1 MLMQIVTGRGLRQ
14 RCNGL
19 ERLASQRHGK
29 EQGMLDPRPPESIY
43 EDDAPSD
50 ATPNPDRALSEKS
63 ANRAGRG
70 PSAGQ
75 NSLRKQ
81 SNRFELFLQLSR
93 DARSTRGT
101 NSIRGSKIVNEDR
114 LTKSREYSN
123 RLTMIIFYV
132 YNMGGERRVFVYRN
146 ALTIILIFVTLHYI
160 TLKNKGKIKIKFR
173 ALIPRR
179 SHDDPTVP
187 HGGV

>member
-1 MLMQIVTGRGLRQ
+1 MLMQSWPAEGYDNGATGWSASRPNDTGRSKGCWIPDHQSRFTRTTLHPTRH
-14 RCNGL
+14 L
-19 ERLASQRHGK
+19 TPTERSRRRAPIERGA
-29 EQGMLDPRPPESIY
+29 DPRQ
-43 EDDAPSD
+43 A
-50 ATPNPDRALSEKS
+50 
-63 ANRAGRG
+63 
-70 PSAGQ
+70 
-75 NSLRKQ
+75 SLRKQ

-132 YNMGGERRVFVYRN
+132 YNMGGERRVFVYGN
-146 ALTIILIFVTLHYI
+146 ALTIILIFVTLHCYI